1 MGCHSLS
8 KVPKVWLRRES
19 ATNSPSIVKIA
30 LLKLS
35 GKDASTK
42 ELTYKHSDGII
53 IIDISATKHE
63 YYKEGTDAYKE
74 ALKKYNELQN

>member
-35 GKDASTK
+35 GKDTSTK

-53 IIDISATKHE
+53 IIDISATKDE

-74 ALKKYNELQN
+74 ALKKYN